1 MQHVSPSSLTEF
13 LGRLSDLA
21 ADLAALAESAAA
33 LRDVS
38 THVAQLTARGLRVP
52 DERLHQLRD
61 LEGGLDLPGMRS
73 TVADLAALLSLP
85 VPTAPVVPVT
95 QADPGPA
102 SGFVPGATPAVQPQD
117 TPSPTRLIELL
128 TAELK
133 LRGLHLHFDYVWRGD
148 ARDVTLAAHRNE
160 DGAVAMADGFSTT
173 SHRTPWST
181 LFGMRVGSE
190 RYRCAARMLALVR
203 TLPR

>member
-1 MQHVSPSSLTEF
+1 VSAITVECCPPSERN
-13 LGRLSDLA
+13 GV
-21 ADLAALAESAAA
+21 
-33 LRDVS
+33 RDGVEY
-38 THVAQLTARGLRVP
+38 AP

-133 LRGLHLHFDYVWRGD
+133 LRGLHLQFDYVWRGD